1 MTEKERLDALVAAT
15 RKTLEVPTPTPTPT
29 GETEAANAV
38 EEARRAALRFPT
50 RK

>member
-15 RKTLEVPTPTPTPT
+15 RKSLEVPTPTPTPT
-29 GETEAANAV
+29 GETQAAVAA

-50 RK
+50 RR